1 MKFFWEQDAV
11 FLRLVKYLG
20 KNRTSI
26 SRIILNGPF
35 SPMVRLAPV
44 SPIVRATRT
53 RRFEILTKK
62 SVPLVRVSRS
72 Y

>member
-44 SPIVRATRT
+44 SPTT
-53 RRFEILTKK
+53 TFFPKILTGNGRDK
-62 SVPLVRVSRS
+62 
-72 Y
+72 